1 MEKETTQSVKL
12 SVRQLVEFLMRSGNL
27 DTSSVGVRDT
37 DAMQKGSKLHRKIQR
52 SMKGNYEAEY
62 FLSCEIP
69 LQYEENQFQLIVEGR
84 ADGIIKQPGKEPEVV
99 IDEIKGMYADI
110 FRLEEPIG
118 VHLAQAKCYAYMY
131 ATKFQLKKVGV
142 RMTYCHLETELTRHF
157 NEVYTYEEICQW
169 FEYLTNE
176 YAKWASLELAWKKE
190 RNESIKALE
199 FPFDYRPGQ
208 KKLVTGVYQTILR
221 GKKLYIEAPTGVG
234 KTISTVFPAVKA
246 MGENKLEKVFYLTA
260 KTITRTVAEETFR
273 ILREKGA
280 KLKVVTITAKDKT
293 CVLDKVSC
301 NPIDCERAKGHY
313 DRVND
318 AMYDLL
324 IHEHDINRNLIEEY
338 AQKHMVCPFEMC
350 LDVTMWADCIICDY
364 NYVFD
369 PNVYLRRFFGM
380 EKKLDCVFLVDEAHN
395 LVERAREMYSATIVK
410 EQLLQVKEIIRGR
423 SNALEKKLE
432 LCNRDLLS
440 YKREYSSM
448 ARILNIDSFII
459 HCMQLLSEFDE
470 FLQEYQGF
478 EGREEIMDLYFE
490 LRHFLNIASLL
501 DEKYEKYV
509 DYRKNGEF
517 FLRLQCMD
525 PSTNLQNCLERGK
538 CAVFFSATLLPIAYY
553 KEQLA
558 GKKQDYAIYA
568 ETPFQTNQ
576 RLLMIANDVSTIYA
590 RRNEREYR
598 KIASYILEFVGC
610 RKGNYMVFFPSYQ
623 YMQDIYDSMVALSEE
638 KRDSQEFIAS
648 ILMQS
653 TSMTEADRESF
664 LDQFQEGSH
673 KAKVGFCVMGG
684 IFSEGI
690 DLKKDRLIGVAIVG
704 TGLPMVC
711 NEKELF
717 REYYERE
724 KGAGFDYAYLYNG
737 MNKVLQS
744 AGRVIR
750 TIEDKG
756 AILLLDQRFT
766 KNTYQELFPKEWYPH
781 YVVNE
786 TIMKELTNQF
796 WEGTL
801 IAEHNQGD

>member
-1 MEKETTQSVKL
+1 MEKETTQTVKL
-12 SVRQLVEFLMRSGNL
+12 SVRQLVEFLMRSGDL

-37 DAMQKGSKLHRKIQR
+37 DAMQKGSKLHRKIQK

-62 FLSCEIP
+62 FLSCEVP

-131 ATKFQLKKVGV
+131 ATKFQLKSIGV
-142 RMTYCHLETELTRHF
+142 RMTYCHLETELTRYF
-157 NEVYTYEEICQW
+157 DETYTYDEICQW
-169 FEYLTNE
+169 FERLTNE
-176 YAKWASLELAWKKE
+176 YAKWASLELAWKQE

-234 KTISTVFPAVKA
+234 KTISTVFPSVKA
-246 MGENKLEKVFYLTA
+246 MGEDKLEKIFYLTA

-273 ILREKGA
+273 LLKENGA

-293 CVLDKVSC
+293 CVLEKVSC
-301 NPIDCERAKGHY
+301 NPTDCERAKGHY

-324 IHEHDINRNLIEEY
+324 THEHDINRNLIEEY
-338 AQKHMVCPFEMC
+338 AMKHQVCPFEMC

-380 EKKLDCVFLVDEAHN
+380 EKKLNCVFLVDEAHN

-410 EQLLQVKEIIRGR
+410 EQILEVKRIVQGR
-423 SNALEKKLE
+423 SKALEKKLE

-440 YKREYSSM
+440 YKREHSDM

-459 HCMQLLSEFDE
+459 HSMQLLSEYDE
-470 FLQEYQGF
+470 FLQEHQSF
-478 EGREEIMDLYFE
+478 DGREEVMDLYFE

-509 DYRKNGEF
+509 DYGKNGEF

-525 PSTNLQNCLERGK
+525 PSTNLHTCLERGK
-538 CAVFFSATLLPIAYY
+538 CAVFFSATLLPISYY

-568 ETPFQTNQ
+568 ETPFQTEQ

-590 RRNEREYR
+590 RRNAFEYR
-598 KIASYILEFVGC
+598 KIASYIREFVAC
-610 RKGNYMVFFPSYQ
+610 KKGNYMVFFPSYQ
-623 YMQDIYDSMVALSEE
+623 YMHDIYDYMEELSE
-638 KRDSQEFIAS
+638 S

-653 TSMTEADRESF
+653 TSMTELDREEF
-664 LDQFQEGSH
+664 LNQFQEDATEGTI
-673 KAKVGFCVMGG
+673 GFCVMGG

-690 DLKKDRLIGVAIVG
+690 DLKRDQLIGVVIVG

-766 KNTYQELFPKEWYPH
+766 KNAYQELFPKEWYPH

-786 TIMKELTNQF
+786 PIMKELTNQF
-796 WEGTL
+796 WQGTL
-801 IAEHNQGD
+801 VVEEEEKE